1 MLLPPLLLLPG
12 CVLPSGRKRFC
23 ACLPFYEVRR
33 GQSGKLHALQGQ
45 WGHAGDRGEGSGS
58 LGLWAEVGGPLSRAH
73 SPCSPPP
80 VGGLLG
86 PSRSSE
92 RKLRPLQP
100 GVTWRGAVARGCL
113 GQVLGWGQAGRWAP
127 SCWGWPCWAPR
138 RVGVRAGLARAEGG
152 LVEVGAGPPSG
163 AEVGVPCGFGGLP
176 ATPQPAFS
184 RVWRSALSSAS
195 HLCAPQHPCPSVL
208 GEQVGWRLMAAGPLP
223 WVSRGPAWTEE
234 AAGAVPSGAWGGVVS
249 GGAWRPCSC
258 PPGPCSPLAAITAA

>member
-1 MLLPPLLLLPG
+1 MGSGLKWVDHCHAHTHPAAHPPLGVFWGLHVPLRG
-12 CVLPSGRKRFC
+12 NCGRC
-23 ACLPFYEVRR
+23 
-33 GQSGKLHALQGQ
+33 
-45 WGHAGDRGEGSGS
+45 S
-58 LGLWAEVGGPLSRAH
+58 LGL
-73 SPCSPPP
+73 
-80 VGGLLG
+80 
-86 PSRSSE
+86 
-92 RKLRPLQP
+92 P
-100 GVTWRGAVARGCL
+100 GEELWLGCL